1 MSIRANWMQRISLLI
16 AFLIMFAAIQS
27 CGSIPSFN
35 TERLAEMPLDEPYR
49 PQYHFTPSEK
59 WMNDP
64 NGLVFYEGEYHLFYQ
79 HNPDDT
85 VWG

>member
-1 MSIRANWMQRISLLI
+1 MSSHANWMQRISLLI

-27 CGSIPSFN
+27 CGSIPFFN

-64 NGLVFYEGEYHLFYQ
+64 NGLVFYVHSFPTRRSSDLRKS
-79 HNPDDT
+79 
-85 VWG
+85 VV